1 VLEVLSR
8 ALPDAAYLT
17 ELRLENSTLRVI
29 GLTRDAPSL
38 IGPLERSGHLTAVH
52 FFAPTTRGPD
62 GSLFKFHIEA
72 QVVPRLEIA
81 EN

>member
-1 VLEVLSR
+1 
-8 ALPDAAYLT
+8 
-17 ELRLENSTLRVI
+17 
-29 GLTRDAPSL
+29 
-38 IGPLERSGHLTAVH
+38 VH

-72 QVVPRLEIA
+72 QVVPRLEIT